1 MPCKSSPIV
10 VDGVRPPPKVV
21 KRQRPSKLVVCPTC
35 GHRHREPAECDDCA
49 HSFRNPFDQLFCELG
64 RKGTRICGKFKWD
77 R

>member
-1 MPCKSSPIV
+1 MSIKGNESSQGPCS
-10 VDGVRPPPKVV
+10 KVV